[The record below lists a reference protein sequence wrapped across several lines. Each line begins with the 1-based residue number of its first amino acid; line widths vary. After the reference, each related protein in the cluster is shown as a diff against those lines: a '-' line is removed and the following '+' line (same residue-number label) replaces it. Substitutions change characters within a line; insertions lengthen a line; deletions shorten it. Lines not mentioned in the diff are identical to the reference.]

1 MRTSKYILKEINTMK
16 KTARY
21 LMTLMIAL
29 MCLILTACGN
39 HTASGGSAAV
49 KGGRGTMKVD
59 LAPYLSVAY
68 SGCDGEGSAR
78 VDFDFA
84 DMEYAIMSQWEGKD
98 QMEKLAQL
106 TAVEMTIIY
115 RADVSE
121 GLSNGDTVTVKISLD
136 KDLAKE
142 YGYSFTGLE
151 RQFTVEG
158 LTEAIEIDPFAE
170 DIFGEGRVVNVTL
183 EGIDPFVSLT
193 IRNTATLGEPIRGIT
208 YRADKDWEL
217 KNGDVITV
225 TASLDKRFQ
234 QQGYVLSRTEFTI
247 TVEGFDRYASA
258 PSDLT
263 QEVLR
268 QIADRAYQECLWG
281 NSVEIYD
288 GRSNKTPW
296 GAEILNIH
304 VADTALLAV
313 NRQIDNE
320 YSFLLVPVY
329 KTITTDE
336 WYDMDSG
343 THMTMTWT
351 DVVGY
356 YKFSDVIVH
365 PDGSVS
371 YYEYYV
377 DMKGNYTDSAVADTL
392 YLNELRSRYDFAEVP
407 MP

>member
-1 MRTSKYILKEINTMK
+1 MK

-39 HTASGGSAAV
+39 HGASGGSTAA
-49 KGGRGTMKVD
+49 KGGRGSMKVD
-59 LAPYLSVAY
+59 LAPYLSVSY
-68 SGCDGEGSAR
+68 SGYNGNGTAR

-84 DMEYAIMSQWEGKD
+84 DMEYAVMSQWEGKD

-106 TAVEMTIIY
+106 TAVEMTISY

-158 LTEAIEIDPFAE
+158 LTEAIVIDPFAE

-193 IRNTATLGEPIRGIT
+193 IRNTATLGEAIRGIT

-225 TASLDKRFQ
+225 TASLDKKFQ

-247 TVEGFDRYASA
+247 PVEGFDRYVSA
-258 PSDLT
+258 PSDLP
-263 QEVLR
+263 QDVLL
-268 QIADRAYQECLWG
+268 QIAERAYQECLWG
-281 NSVEIYD
+281 NSVDIYD

-296 GAEILNIH
+296 GAEILDIH
-304 VADTALLAV
+304 VADAALLAV
-313 NRQIDNE
+313 NRQIDME

-336 WYDMDSG
+336 WYDMDTG
-343 THMTMTWT
+343 TRMTMTWA
-351 DVVGY
+351 DVAGY
-356 YKFSDVIVH
+356 YKFTDLIVH

-371 YYEYYV
+371 YNEYYV
-377 DMKGNYTDSAVADTL
+377 ELHGNYTDSTVADTL
-392 YLNELRSRYDFAEVP
+392 YLNELRSRYTFTDVTLP
-407 MP
+407 